1 MIRRPPRATRTDT
14 LFPYT
19 TLFRSVADRIIMRR
33 AERGWGFFAVEGR
46 GGPPFV
52 GFVGLN
58 EPAYAIPCGPCV
70 EVAWRLARTA
80 WGNGYAI
87 EAAGA
92 AVDFG
97 FRQLGLAEI
106 VAFTAVDNDRSRRVM
121 QRLGMTHDVADDFD
135 HPMIA
140 EGHPLRRHVLY
151 RLPAPGDAG

>member
-1 MIRRPPRATRTDT
+1 MPG
-14 LFPYT
+14 
-19 TLFRSVADRIIMRR
+19 
-33 AERGWGFFAVEGR
+33 RGWGVFPVEVRVGR
-46 GGPPFV
+46 PFV

-80 WGNGYAI
+80 WGKGYAI

-92 AVDFG
+92 AVDLG

-106 VAFTAVDNDRSRRVM
+106 VAFTAVGNDRSRRVM
-121 QRLGMTHDVADDFD
+121 QRLGMTHDVADDLD

-140 EGHPLRRHVLY
+140 ARSEERRGGQEVVQN
-151 RLPAPGDAG
+151 